1 VTGYDVLFYLF
12 SLTAVGAALVSAI
25 RADLSRAVGA
35 ALVGGTAV
43 AGLLGL
49 AAAPLPATLVG
60 ACVVAAYAARRRAV
74 AAAEPAFDAASTL
87 ASRLRAASLVAAFF
101 AIAVR
106 AVLIVSWPF
115 AEAGRGATLAGLPPV
130 ALTHFVVVALVLV
143 AIGFYA
149 AIVRRSVAGVGLGLA
164 TASAAVV
171 LMLAS
176 VSRFVG
182 EAGEAVHLA
191 AVAAVFAAA
200 TGVAV
205 LRTASSCGDL
215 LRSSDTAWRVAGSLQ
230 ALLAGVALALL
241 ATAW

>member
-1 VTGYDVLFYLF
+1 MTSHDFLFYLF
-12 SLTAVGAALVSAI
+12 ALAAIAAALLAAM
-25 RADLSRAVGA
+25 RADLSRAAGA
-35 ALVGGTAV
+35 ALVGGTAI

-49 AAAPLPATLVG
+49 AAALLPASLVG
-60 ACVVAAYAARRRAV
+60 ACVVAGYAARQRAG
-74 AAAEPAFDAASTL
+74 AGTEPALDAASTL
-87 ASRLRAASLVAAFF
+87 ASRLRAAALVAAFF

-106 AVLIVSWPF
+106 SVLIVRWPF
-115 AEAGRGATLAGLPPV
+115 AEAGRGASLAGLPSV
-130 ALTHFVVVALVLV
+130 ALTHFVVVSLVLV

-149 AIVRRSVAGVGLGLA
+149 AIVRRSIAGVGLGLA
-164 TASAAVV
+164 TVSAGVV

-182 EAGEAVHLA
+182 EAGEASQLA

-200 TGVAV
+200 TGVAT
-205 LRTASSCGDL
+205 LRTASGCGDL

-230 ALLAGVALALL
+230 TLLAGVALALL